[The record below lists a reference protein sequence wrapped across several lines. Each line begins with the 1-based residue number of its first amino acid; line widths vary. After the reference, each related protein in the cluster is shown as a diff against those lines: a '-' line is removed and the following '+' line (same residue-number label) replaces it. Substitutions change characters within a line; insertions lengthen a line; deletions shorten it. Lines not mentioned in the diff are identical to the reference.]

1 MRISTHWRKFS
12 IDMRMR
18 MRISRNR
25 NANPMS
31 KPNENKVRVN
41 CTFSPRLKS
50 WAAKYAKQRFDES
63 FSALC
68 ERLLKA
74 EQNREN
80 DRMRRAAA

>member
-12 IDMRMR
+12 IDMRIR
-18 MRISRNR
+18 IRISRNR

-50 WAAKYAKQRFDES
+50 WAAKYARQRFDES

-68 ERLLKA
+68 ERLLEA
-74 EQNREN
+74 ERTREN
-80 DRMRRAAA
+80 DRMRKAAA